1 METVLITGAS
11 RGIGLELTKQF
22 LDLNYKVIST
32 YRVKPSLALDTLTS
46 NKNLTLIELEVTN
59 EDSISNL
66 SRTLSGITIDIL
78 INNAGVIGPEQQS
91 MAEIKQQ
98 DWLNTFAT
106 NSIAPLMVSHAV
118 LPSIQAASKPR
129 ILTISSLMGS
139 INSDSVGM
147 YAYRSSKAAV
157 NKVMKILSVELKDQG
172 IAVCLIH
179 PGWVQTD
186 MGGQQ
191 ADISVEESATGILE
205 IACNLTMSQSGH
217 FLTWQGNKLDW

>member
-157 NKVMKILSVELKDQG
+157 NKVMKILSVELKDKG
-172 IAVCLIH
+172 VAVCLIH

-205 IACNLTMSQSGH
+205 IACNLTMYQSGH

>member
-22 LDLNYKVIST
+22 LELNYRVIST
-32 YRVKPSLALDTLTS
+32 YRVKPSLALDTLSS
-46 NKNLTLIELEVTN
+46 NKNLTLVELEVTN
-59 EDSISNL
+59 EDSITNL
-66 SRTLSGITIDIL
+66 SLTLSGITIDIL
-78 INNAGVIGPEQQS
+78 INNAGVIGPEQQV

-98 DWLNTFAT
+98 DWLNTFAI
-106 NSIAPLMVSHAV
+106 NSIAPLMVSHAI
-118 LPSIQAASKPR
+118 LPLMQDSIQPR
-129 ILTISSLMGS
+129 IITISSLMGS
-139 INSDSVGM
+139 ISSDSVGM

-172 IAVCLIH
+172 VAVCLIH

-191 ADISVEESATGILE
+191 ADISVKDSAAGILKL
-205 IACNLTMSQSGH
+205 ACSLTMQQTGH
-217 FLTWQGNKLDW
+217 FLSWQGHKIDW